1 MLKLYV
7 KAQTLLSTIKEDER
21 GQDMIEYAIML
32 GVIAVAVIGFVTT
45 VGGYVTSKW
54 SALAA
59 SL

>member
-1 MLKLYV
+1 MLKLYM
-7 KAQTLLSTIKEDER
+7 KAHNLLLPLNDDS

-45 VGGYVTSKW
+45 VGGYVTSTW